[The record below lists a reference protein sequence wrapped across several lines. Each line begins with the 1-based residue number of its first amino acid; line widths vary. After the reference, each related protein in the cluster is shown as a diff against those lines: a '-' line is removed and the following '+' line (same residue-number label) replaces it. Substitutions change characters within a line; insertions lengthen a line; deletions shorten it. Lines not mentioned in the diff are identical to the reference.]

1 MRTFVLLASL
11 CVLACLLVSTAFA
24 ADVTGKWTAQVP
36 GRQGNM
42 QEMTINL
49 KADGS
54 TLTGSITTPR
64 GDMDIK
70 DGKIDGNNI
79 SFSQTFERGGNSM
92 TILYKGKVSSDGDSI
107 EFTREM
113 QGGQGQARTFTAK
126 RVK

>member
-1 MRTFVLLASL
+1 MAFTAS
-11 CVLACLLVSTAFA
+11 A

-36 GRQGNM
+36 GRQGNT

-70 DGKIDGNNI
+70 DGKVDGNNI

-113 QGGQGQARTFTAK
+113 QGGQGQSRTFTAK
-126 RVK
+126 RAK